1 MEAES
6 QSRLSMQAW
15 AGERQGLGLR
25 ELVGQQSSLDQSEI
39 QAIRSITAAR
49 KMKKA
54 IELRG
59 MRPNSDLKSA
69 AKALQKAVDV
79 GSRARSELLQL
90 EERL

>member
-1 MEAES
+1 
-6 QSRLSMQAW
+6 
-15 AGERQGLGLR
+15 
-25 ELVGQQSSLDQSEI
+25 
-39 QAIRSITAAR
+39 
-49 KMKKA
+49 MKQA

-59 MRPNSDLKSA
+59 MRPNTDLKSA